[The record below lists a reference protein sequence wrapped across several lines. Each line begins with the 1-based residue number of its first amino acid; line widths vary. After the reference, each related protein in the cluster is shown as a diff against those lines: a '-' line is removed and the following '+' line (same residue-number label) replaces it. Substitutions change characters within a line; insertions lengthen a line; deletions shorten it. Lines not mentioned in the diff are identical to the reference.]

1 MSKGRMEALIGNAS
15 LLMVLAGGGY
25 LVDCRASGGSPDT
38 CWLTALPIMGVG
50 VGARGAFS
58 VGYATPN
65 PNITARQRR
74 QAAQTESVE

>member
-1 MSKGRMEALIGNAS
+1 VKKERMEALIGNAS

-25 LVDCRASGGSPDT
+25 LVDCRVDGGSPDK

-50 VGARGAFS
+50 AAGRGAFQL
-58 VGYATPN
+58 GYVTPN
-65 PNITARQRR
+65 PSITPRQRR